1 VYLCGLDIE
10 EKCQWTKDQ
19 ILIELGE
26 ENIKKFDCLKFMQN
40 GSSVID
46 ARNQDVA
53 TVDFRIFGQSKDRE
67 LLNMRNP
74 NGFFRR
80 AMTTFLQSCPVSLS

>member
-1 VYLCGLDIE
+1 
-10 EKCQWTKDQ
+10 
-19 ILIELGE
+19 
-26 ENIKKFDCLKFMQN
+26 MQN

-53 TVDFRIFGQSKDRE
+53 TVDFRIFGQTKDRE

-80 AMTTFLQSCPVSLS
+80 AMTTFLQSCPVSTSRDSNTPSVSNITPGRFTWK